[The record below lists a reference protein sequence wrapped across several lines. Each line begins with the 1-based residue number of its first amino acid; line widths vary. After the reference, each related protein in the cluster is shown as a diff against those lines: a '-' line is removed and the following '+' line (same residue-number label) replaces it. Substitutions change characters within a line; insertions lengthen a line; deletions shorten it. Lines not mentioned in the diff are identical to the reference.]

1 MKKVLISLGLAMV
14 LVMAMAVPVMAAE
27 SGQQSASVTVTA
39 YISFTVADYGATGV
53 AFGSGSPGDLRPDSD
68 QGAEQGAAGLTLE
81 VESNQACDFET
92 MGDDFVYELYSG
104 AATGGSATTLVD
116 SGVDFTTAPVVVVGD
131 IVYNGTDDSYGVVT
145 AVAATTLTVTELSD
159 SGDFAVSDT
168 HTVQR
173 SIQMRSG
180 TATGGSATTLVDSG
194 VDFTTAP
201 AVAVGDIV
209 TNNVDGTTAVV
220 TEVTNTTTLTWTE
233 GLCDFSTGTPA
244 YTVRRVSD
252 IAIANAQW
260 NTTNTSGVNNMSD
273 TYTDVVTGQVPG
285 ASQDVWHWLDIPNSP
300 APRAETYTGTFYYQA
315 TAA

>member
-1 MKKVLISLGLAMV
+1 MGKMERLINSIKNQTGKEVKGMKKVLISLGLAMV

-104 AATGGSATTLVD
+104 A
-116 SGVDFTTAPVVVVGD
+116 
-131 IVYNGTDDSYGVVT
+131 
-145 AVAATTLTVTELSD
+145 
-159 SGDFAVSDT
+159 
-168 HTVQR
+168 
-173 SIQMRSG
+173 
-180 TATGGSATTLVDSG
+180 ATGGSATTLVDSG